1 MRKACRCA
9 LPANCGGL
17 PPQVPA
23 DALASEVVDST
34 LAAPVAA
41 SSSMSSAPH
50 ASGDVGSKSEV
61 PDFAQR
67 RHAAMRFQRRFAIW
81 YLAGLCRS
89 PPQRAVKPFWP
100 SSKSDEAHKFY
111 ARMPGSM
118 HRNRSLLIPVG
129 MLSRLAPQVL
139 SHIDR
144 VVALRFQWVRWRRKA
159 RALA

>member
-1 MRKACRCA
+1 VH
-9 LPANCGGL
+9 CGL
-17 PPQVPA
+17 TAEPVLRRTPPQVPI

-50 ASGDVGSKSEV
+50 ASGDVGSDSEV

-67 RHAAMRFQRRFAIW
+67 RRAAMHFAIW

-100 SSKSDEAHKFY
+100 SSKSDEAHTFY

-118 HRNRSLLIPVG
+118 HRNRSLLIPLG

-144 VVALRFQWVRWRRKA
+144 VVALRFRWVRWRRKA